1 MHIVEEFV
9 KAPAFADLASYMH
22 EFEPFKAM
30 GIRSKE
36 LVHSRIL
43 ATFLNKSARHGLGAD
58 FLNAFVTALAQP
70 GAVLFSG
77 ERLDAAE
84 LLTATGPNVHSQVF
98 RELDFIDLV
107 IVFPAHQLVIG
118 IENKVDAGEQEDQL
132 ARYQET
138 LRTRFSGYRQAL
150 VFLTRTGRNPN
161 TANTK
166 DRVPVYCMG
175 YGEVAAMLKSC
186 KTSPQLAK
194 GAAIFVDQFIDHIER
209 YMTGNTQ
216 TKELCWKLFS
226 EHEEAYK
233 QIVRQYQNCIE
244 RKIVMAFSAIAE
256 RLTTDPILGVDPA
269 QLQIEH
275 VQTKPDKETIFYSLH
290 VRMRSWPEGVWVKI
304 YKHNW
309 FGVFPFIHEADL
321 ARLGTDCRL
330 PVSSST
336 AKSWPELRYVTARQ
350 GMDAGRQVRAD
361 GNDMTAED
369 VDVALALAAGY
380 IRDINEALERD
391 DAKERQEGAPAL
403 CSENA

>member
-1 MHIVEEFV
+1 MNIVEAFV

-77 ERLDAAE
+77 ERLDATE
-84 LLTATGPNVHSQVF
+84 LLRVTGPSVHSQVF

-138 LRTRFSGYRQAL
+138 LRVRFSGYRQAL
-150 VFLTRTGRNPN
+150 VFLTRTGRKPN
-161 TANTK
+161 TANAK

-186 KTSPQLAK
+186 KASPQLAK
-194 GAAIFVDQFIDHIER
+194 GAAIFIDQFIDHIER

-216 TKELCWKLFS
+216 TRELCWKLFS
-226 EHEEAYK
+226 EHEEAYN
-233 QIVRQYQNCIE
+233 QIVEQYRYCLE
-244 RKIVMAFSAIAE
+244 RKIAMAFSEIAE
-256 RLTTDPILGVDPA
+256 RLATDPILGADPA

-275 VQTKPDKETIFYSLH
+275 VQTKRDKEVTFYSLH
-290 VRMRSWPEGVWVKI
+290 VRMRGWPEGVWVKI

-309 FGVFPFIHEADL
+309 FGVFPFIHEGDL
-321 ARLGTDCRL
+321 ARLGADCPL
-330 PVSSST
+330 PVSSTT

-350 GMDAGRQVRAD
+350 GMDEGRRIRGD
-361 GNDMTAED
+361 GNNMTAED
-369 VDVALALAAGY
+369 INVALVLAAGY
-380 IRDINEALERD
+380 IRDINEALYGGSAWQSSGD
-391 DAKERQEGAPAL
+391 SAAYCL
-403 CSENA
+403 ENA

>member
-1 MHIVEEFV
+1 MNIVEAFV

-77 ERLDAAE
+77 EHLDATE
-84 LLTATGPNVHSQVF
+84 LLRVTGPSVHSQVF

-138 LRTRFSGYRQAL
+138 LRVRFNGYRQAL
-150 VFLTRTGRNPN
+150 VFLTRTGRKPN
-161 TANTK
+161 TANAK

-175 YGEVAAMLKSC
+175 YGEVAEMLKSC
-186 KTSPQLAK
+186 KASPQLAK
-194 GAAIFVDQFIDHIER
+194 GAAIFIDQFIDHIER

-216 TKELCWKLFS
+216 TRELCWKLFS

-233 QIVRQYQNCIE
+233 QIVDQYRNCIE
-244 RKIVMAFSAIAE
+244 RKIVMAFSSIAE
-256 RLTTDPILGVDPA
+256 RLASDPILGVDPA
-269 QLQIEH
+269 QLQIERE
-275 VQTKPDKETIFYSLH
+275 QTKPKRETVFCSIH
-290 VRMRSWPEGVWVKI
+290 VRMRSWPDGVWVKI

-321 ARLGTDCRL
+321 AKLGADRSL

-336 AKSWPELRYVTARQ
+336 AKSWPGLFYATARP
-350 GMDAGRQVRAD
+350 GMDEGRRIRAS

-369 VDVALALAAGY
+369 VDVALALAVGY
-380 IRDINEALERD
+380 VREINEALYKGVPRSNWE
-391 DAKERQEGAPAL
+391 AL
-403 CSENA
+403 PLTV